1 MSFAAGQ
8 KSVVV
13 PLSEEQTYQEASN
26 VFFEILVEFRVKAIA
41 VGNAIVRNSKIFS
54 RRRHEDFLSTIPVR
68 VEFGPSRIECYR
80 SCCRKRRGK
89 PQSPCRRSNSPL
101 ISTAMSESTISLN
114 CYVLRDHSGNVF
126 TVEIPRTK
134 NVAILKDMIKE
145 KKAHLLA
152 HVDATDLDLFQ
163 VR

>member
-54 RRRHEDFLSTIPVR
+54 RRRHEYFLSTIPVR

-101 ISTAMSESTISLN
+101 ISTTMSDSTISLN
-114 CYVLRDHSGNVF
+114 CYVLRDHSVF